1 MVIRSGHPR
10 LPRTYWGEVIYATP
24 GSGKTYV
31 ANKYCDVV
39 DGDEL
44 LVDAIN
50 FVDDGR
56 YDYDSYNGQYD
67 DPREFICAYFA
78 YIRFNRR
85 LIRRIYKK
93 FKALARKAANNGDV
107 VLIGSKD
114 LMHFADRIFLQQEG
128 CIVRQGFHNKKER
141 EEEIA
146 DELIQEGTPVHRID
160 DYLDGQ
166 LQQQAKG
173 RAQSLSF

>member
-10 LPRTYWGEVIYATP
+10 LPRMYWGKVIYATP

-56 YDYDSYNGQYD
+56 FDYDSYNGQYD

-114 LMHFADRIFLQQEG
+114 LMRFADRIFLQQEG
-128 CIVRQGFHNKKER
+128 CIVRQGFHNKKEH